1 MKFLET
7 NFVDYTNKCDKN
19 NLHKEIIPLF
29 NAFSDISNNKDKC
42 NIIFY
47 GPKGTGKYTQALN
60 FIKKFS
66 PTNLK
71 YERKINF
78 DFNKKIE
85 YIFKISD
92 VHFEIDMELLGCHA
106 KILWNDIYHRILD
119 IVSTQKTPQAFILCK
134 NFHTI
139 HSELLDIFYS
149 YMQSLKHKNINLNYI
164 LISEHVGFMP
174 NNILNRCKII
184 PIKRPTKKQYS
195 TITNIKLDKT
205 VDLQKINNIK
215 DIILKEEQLI
225 NSNKITCDNILNI
238 IRNYNTLNFLELRDK
253 LYNIFIYH
261 LDLNECIWEIFYQVI
276 IEFKISPKRVSFL
289 LTEMYN
295 FYKYYNN
302 NYRPIYHLEKFILIL
317 CKEAHGL

>member
-7 NFVDYTNKCDKN
+7 NFVDYINKCEGN
-19 NLHKEIIPLF
+19 NLHKEITPIFNLF
-29 NAFSDISNNKDKC
+29 DVSTNEKC

-92 VHFEIDMELLGCHA
+92 IHFEIDMELLGCHA
-106 KILWNDIYHRILD
+106 KILWNDIFHRILD
-119 IVSTQKTPQAFILCK
+119 IVSTQKKPQAFILCK

-149 YMQSLKHKNINLNYI
+149 YMQSLEHKNINLNYI
-164 LISEHVGFMP
+164 LISEQVGFIP
-174 NNILNRCKII
+174 NNILHRCKIV

-195 TITNIKLDKT
+195 TITNIKLDKS
-205 VDLQKINNIK
+205 VDLSKINNIK
-215 DIILKEEQLI
+215 DIFLKENQLMDP
-225 NSNKITCDNILNI
+225 NKVICDSIINI
-238 IRNYNTLNFLELRDK
+238 IRNYDSLNFLELRDK

-261 LDLNECIWEIFYQVI
+261 LDLNDCMWDIFSQII
-276 IEFKISPKRVSFL
+276 IEFKIPQERVSYL
-289 LTEMYN
+289 LNEMYK
-295 FYKYYNN
+295 FYKFYNN
-302 NYRPIYHLEKFILIL
+302 NYRPIYHLEKIILIL

>member
-7 NFVDYTNKCDKN
+7 NFVDYINKCEEN
-19 NLHKEIIPLF
+19 NLHKEITPIFNLF
-29 NAFSDISNNKDKC
+29 DASTNEKC

-60 FIKKFS
+60 FIKTFS

-85 YIFKISD
+85 YVFKISD
-92 VHFEIDMELLGCHA
+92 IHFEIDMELLGCHA
-106 KILWNDIYHRILD
+106 KILWNDIFHRILD
-119 IVSTQKTPQAFILCK
+119 IVSTQKKPQAFILCK

-149 YMQSLKHKNINLNYI
+149 YMQSLEHKNINLNYI
-164 LISEHVGFMP
+164 LISEQVGFIP
-174 NNILNRCKII
+174 NNILHRCKIV

-195 TITNIKLDKT
+195 TITNIKLDKSI
-205 VDLQKINNIK
+205 DLYKINNIK
-215 DIILKEEQLI
+215 DIFLKESQLMDP
-225 NSNKITCDNILNI
+225 NKVVCDSVINI
-238 IRNYNTLNFLELRDK
+238 IRNYDSLNFLELRDK

-261 LDLNECIWEIFYQVI
+261 LDLNDCMWDIFSQII
-276 IEFKISPKRVSFL
+276 IEFKIPQERVSYL
-289 LTEMYN
+289 LSEMYK
-295 FYKYYNN
+295 FYKFYNN
-302 NYRPIYHLEKFILIL
+302 NYRPIYHLEKIILIL